1 MAERP
6 VTALDD
12 LRALARARALVD
24 QQVGELVVQA
34 LRDGSDRGA
43 VAAVLGV
50 SRSSLYRQFGHQIGA
65 EVEKGNS

>member
-1 MAERP
+1 

-50 SRSSLYRQFGHQIGA
+50 SRSSLYREFGDQIRQDQSEG
-65 EVEKGNS
+65 SDR